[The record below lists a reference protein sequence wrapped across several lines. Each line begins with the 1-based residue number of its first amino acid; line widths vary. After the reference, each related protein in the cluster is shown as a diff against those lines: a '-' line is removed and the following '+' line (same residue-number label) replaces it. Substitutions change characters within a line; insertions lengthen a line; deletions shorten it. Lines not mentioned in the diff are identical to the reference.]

1 MLKKI
6 IFTVILFVVG
16 YSIFWGT
23 KYYYTIGEIKAT
35 EQSEVLLEKIKT
47 VSKLVTVEGH
57 FSEVYDYKDY
67 WGYDIS
73 PFRKKALMRVKAK
86 VLVGYNLEKMTVASL
101 PEEKTI
107 RIGNLPDPEIISIE
121 NDLDYYDI
129 SEGTFNSFS
138 PADYNKL
145 QQKAKDY
152 IREHAERS
160 DLKESAVKQGNQL
173 LELIRFM
180 VETAGWKLEFVR
192 DLNEV
197 PENSLKE

>member
-1 MLKKI
+1 MFKKI
-6 IFTVILFVVG
+6 IFTVVLLGIG

-47 VSKLVTVEGH
+47 VSKLVTVEGY

-86 VLVGYNLEKMTVASL
+86 VLVGYNLEKMTVVSL
-101 PEEKTI
+101 PKEKTI

-138 PADYNKL
+138 TADYNKL

-180 VETAGWKLEFVR
+180 VETSGWKLEFVR

-197 PENSLKE
+197 PENSLIE